1 MAVISV
7 CGSYFDD
14 RIFLKWKRISISF
27 LKWLIKSSIH
37 LMWIDYICIKI
48 ILTKGQYVGMLIH
61 STLFTLS
68 NTIVVFTSN
77 TKHK

>member
-37 LMWIDYICIKI
+37 LMWIDYICMKI
-48 ILTKGQYVGMLIH
+48 ILTKGQYSINGIRIGIRIH
-61 STLFTLS
+61 
-68 NTIVVFTSN
+68 I
-77 TKHK
+77 

>member
-27 LKWLIKSSIH
+27 WKWLIKSSIH
-37 LMWIDYICIKI
+37 LMWIDYICMKI
-48 ILTKGQYVGMLIH
+48 ILTKGQYCEPWSQNKNGIRIGMRIH
-61 STLFTLS
+61 
-68 NTIVVFTSN
+68 I
-77 TKHK
+77 

>member
-27 LKWLIKSSIH
+27 WKWLIKSSIH
-37 LMWIDYICIKI
+37 LMWIDYICMKI
-48 ILTKGQYVGMLIH
+48 TLTKGHCEPWSQNKNGIRIGMRIH
-61 STLFTLS
+61 
-68 NTIVVFTSN
+68 I
-77 TKHK
+77 

>member
-27 LKWLIKSSIH
+27 WKWLIKSSIH
-37 LMWIDYICIKI
+37 LMWIDYICMKI
-48 ILTKGQYVGMLIH
+48 ILTKGQYLIYFAN
-61 STLFTLS
+61 LGVRIRMELE
-68 NTIVVFTSN
+68 
-77 TKHK
+77 

>member
-37 LMWIDYICIKI
+37 LMWIDYICMKI
-48 ILTKGQYVGMLIH
+48 ILTKDVGMLIH
-61 STLFTLS
+61 STLFALV
-68 NTIVVFTSN
+68 NTIAVLTSTTN
-77 TKHK
+77 T